1 MSNIILEQKMN
12 KRRRLLGS
20 TIFDP
25 VHREYELGPEIIDII
40 NKTKFQR
47 LRRLKQL
54 ATAHWVWL
62 GATHTRFEHS
72 ISVAYLAG
80 HMAKNLQRKHPEL
93 NITERQIVLVQLAG
107 LLHDVGHGPF
117 SHLFD
122 DVFLSESSS
131 PMAHHEHR
139 SVTIV
144 ASLLKESEFEYSP
157 EEITFVQSLIAPGV
171 GQEGF
176 FWEIVA
182 NQVNHLDV
190 DKMEYIKRD
199 ARACGLSQG
208 GFDTDTMRII
218 NAARVIDGHICYHHK
233 VYEDIYNLFQTR
245 YRLHTT
251 VYRHPAVVA
260 IHHMV
265 SDALRC
271 SGLPLEKS
279 IDNIETFCQYDD
291 TVLDYLRFNT
301 EHKKSLEIIQRIDE
315 RKLYKVVDTHKRT
328 KPWSCE
334 PTRAALVELVPEL
347 PKETLIVDCS
357 CVGFT
362 GKEDGHPM
370 DSIRFYESSKP
381 NKSFRIKRTSVS
393 TLLTARY
400 CEYWTRIIVR
410 DSSYVSLASKAWTQW
425 KTSI

>member
-1 MSNIILEQKMN
+1 MFGQNMS
-12 KRRRLLGS
+12 KRRRLQATT

-40 NKTKFQR
+40 NKAKFQR

-54 ATAHWVWL
+54 GTAHWVWL

-72 ISVAYLAG
+72 ISVAHLAG
-80 HMAKNLQRKHPEL
+80 HLAKNLQTKQPEL

-122 DVFLSESSS
+122 DVFLANNDS

-139 SVTIV
+139 SVVIV
-144 ASLLKESEFEYSP
+144 ANLLKESEFDYLP
-157 EEITFVQSLIAPGV
+157 EEIVFVQSLIAPNV

-233 VYEDIYNLFQTR
+233 VYDDIYNLFQTR

-265 SDALRC
+265 SDALRL
-271 SGLPLEKS
+271 SGLELENS
-279 IDNIETFCQYDD
+279 IKDIESFCQYDD
-291 TVLDYLRFNT
+291 TILDRLRFSAENK
-301 EHKKSLEIIQRIDE
+301 ESQKIINRIDE
-315 RKLYKVVDTHKRT
+315 RKLYKVVDTHKRA
-328 KPWSCE
+328 KPWSE
-334 PTRAALVELVPEL
+334 IPTAEALAALETDL
-347 PKETLIVDCS
+347 PLETLIVDHS
-357 CVGFT
+357 CVGFI
-362 GKEDGHPM
+362 GKADGHPM
-370 DSIRFYESSKP
+370 DSLRFYDSQKL
-381 NKSFRIKRTSVS
+381 NKSFIVKRRSVS

-410 DSSYVSLASKAWTQW
+410 DAQYMSLAMKAWSSW
-425 KTSI
+425 KSSI

>member
-1 MSNIILEQKMN
+1 MNVQTMN
-12 KRRRLLGS
+12 KRRRLS
-20 TIFDP
+20 VATTIFDP

-40 NKTKFQR
+40 NTKKFQR

-80 HMAKNLQRKHPEL
+80 HLAKNLQRKQPEL

-122 DVFLSESSS
+122 DVFLANNES

-139 SVTIV
+139 SVAIV
-144 ASLLKESEFEYSP
+144 ASLLKESQFEYSP
-157 EEITFVQSLIAPGV
+157 QEITFVQSLIAPAI

-265 SDALRC
+265 SDALKA
-271 SGLPLEKS
+271 SQLPLEKS
-279 IDNIETFCQYDD
+279 IKDIETFCQYDD
-291 TVLDYLRFNT
+291 TILDRLRNT
-301 EHKKSLEIIQRIDE
+301 SDSSDCQEIINRIDE
-315 RKLYKVVDTHKRT
+315 RRLYKVVHTEKRA
-328 KPWSCE
+328 KPWQCI
-334 PTRAALVELVPEL
+334 PTAAALVEIEPEL
-347 PKETLIVDCS
+347 PLETLIIDCS
-357 CVGFT
+357 CVGFI
-362 GKEDGHPM
+362 GKADGHPM
-370 DSIRFYESSKP
+370 DHLRFYNSQKP
-381 NKSFRIKRTSVS
+381 TKSFSIKRRSVS

-400 CEYWTRIIVR
+400 CEYWTRVIVR
-410 DSSYVSLASKAWTQW
+410 ESRHAALAEKAWTAW
-425 KTSI
+425 KSSI

>member
-1 MSNIILEQKMN
+1 MSV
-12 KRRRLLGS
+12 KRRRLNPT

-40 NKTKFQR
+40 NTEEFQR
-47 LRRLKQL
+47 LRRLRQL

-80 HMAKNLQRKHPEL
+80 RLAEHLQVKQPEL
-93 NITERQIVLVQLAG
+93 NITERQILLVQLAG

-122 DVFLSESSS
+122 DVFLKNSDS
-131 PMAHHEHR
+131 PMAHHEQR
-139 SVTIV
+139 SVAIV
-144 ASLLKESEFEYSP
+144 ARLLKKSAFDYSA
-157 EEITFVQSLIAPGV
+157 EEIAFVQSLIAPTK

-176 FWEIVA
+176 LYHIVA

-218 NAARVIDGHICYHHK
+218 NAARVVDGCICYHYK

-251 VYRHPAVVA
+251 VYRHSAVVA
-260 IHHMV
+260 IHYMV

-271 SGLPLEKS
+271 SGLPIEQS
-279 IDNIETFCQYDD
+279 IVDLDRFLQYDD
-291 TVLDYLRFNT
+291 TILDAIRRS
-301 EHKKSLEIIQRIDE
+301 KSEDMRRSRDIIRRIDE
-315 RKLYKVVDTHKRT
+315 RQLYKVVVTDKRP
-328 KPWSCE
+328 KPWSTVPTAADLAVLE
-334 PTRAALVELVPEL
+334 PDLA
-347 PKETLIVDCS
+347 VDSVVVDTS
-357 CVGFT
+357 CVGFI
-362 GKEDGHPM
+362 GKADGHPM
-370 DSIRFYESSKP
+370 DHLKFYDSERPDKCFSV
-381 NKSFRIKRTSVS
+381 KRRSVS
-393 TLLTARY
+393 TLLAARY
-400 CEYWTRIIVR
+400 CEYWTRVIVK
-410 DSSYVSLASKAWTQW
+410 DESLVDLASKAWLAW
-425 KTSI
+425 KASI

>member
-1 MSNIILEQKMN
+1 MS
-12 KRRRLLGS
+12 KRRRLDRITT

-25 VHREYELGPEIIDII
+25 VHREYELGPELVDII
-40 NKTKFQR
+40 NTVKFQR
-47 LRRLKQL
+47 LRRLRQL

-80 HMAKNLQRKHPEL
+80 HLAKNLQTKQPEL
-93 NITERQIVLVQLAG
+93 NITSRQLLLVQLAG

-122 DVFLSESSS
+122 DVFLANNDS

-139 SVTIV
+139 SVAIV
-144 ASLLKESEFEYSP
+144 ASLLKESAFEYSP
-157 EEITFVQSLIAPGV
+157 EEIVFVQSMIAPTK
-171 GQEGF
+171 GQQGF

-265 SDALRC
+265 SDALRH

-279 IDNIETFCQYDD
+279 IENIHTFCQYDD
-291 TVLDYLRFNT
+291 TVLDTLRFG
-301 EHKKSLEIIQRIDE
+301 EGHPRSRDIIRRIDE
-315 RKLYKVVDTHKRT
+315 RNLYKVVETTKRA
-328 KPWSCE
+328 KPWKTTPTVADLVALE
-334 PTRAALVELVPEL
+334 PGLTHDMI
-347 PKETLIVDCS
+347 IVDCS
-357 CVGFT
+357 CVGFI
-362 GKEDGHPM
+362 GKADGHPM
-370 DSIRFYESSKP
+370 DQLRFYDSQRLE
-381 NKSFRIKRTSVS
+381 KSFVVKRRSVS

-410 DSSYVSLASKAWTQW
+410 DAVDIDVAAKAWTTW
-425 KTSI
+425 KASI

>member
-1 MSNIILEQKMN
+1 MQT
-12 KRRRLLGS
+12 

-25 VHREYELGPEIIDII
+25 VHREYELGPEIVDII
-40 NKTKFQR
+40 NKAKFQR

-54 ATAHWVWL
+54 GTAHWVWL

-80 HMAKNLQRKHPEL
+80 HLAKNLQTKQPEL

-122 DVFLSESSS
+122 DVFLANNNS
-131 PMAHHEHR
+131 PMAQHEHR
-139 SVTIV
+139 SVVIV
-144 ASLLKESEFEYSP
+144 ANLLKESEFDYSP
-157 EEITFVQSLIAPGV
+157 EEIVFVQSLIAPSV

-233 VYEDIYNLFQTR
+233 VYDDIYNLFQTR

-265 SDALRC
+265 SDALRL
-271 SGLPLEKS
+271 SGLELEDS
-279 IDNIETFCQYDD
+279 IKDIETFCQYDD
-291 TVLDYLRFNT
+291 TILDRLRFSAENK
-301 EHKKSLEIIQRIDE
+301 ESQKIINRIDE
-315 RKLYKVVDTHKRT
+315 RKLYKVVDTHKRA
-328 KPWSCE
+328 KAWSII
-334 PTRAALVELVPEL
+334 PTVEALAALELDL
-347 PKETLIVDCS
+347 PLETLIVDHS
-357 CVGFT
+357 CVGFI
-362 GKEDGHPM
+362 GKADGHPM
-370 DSIRFYESSKP
+370 DNLRFYDSQKL
-381 NKSFRIKRTSVS
+381 NKSFTVKRRSVS

-410 DSSYVSLASKAWTQW
+410 DSQYLALAEKAWSSW
-425 KTSI
+425 KSSI

>member
-1 MSNIILEQKMN
+1 MQTI
-12 KRRRLLGS
+12 
-20 TIFDP
+20 IFDP
-25 VHREYELGPEIIDII
+25 VHREYELGPEIVDII

-54 ATAHWVWL
+54 GTAHWVWL

-80 HMAKNLQRKHPEL
+80 HLAKNLQTKQPEL

-122 DVFLSESSS
+122 DVFLANNDS

-139 SVTIV
+139 SVVIV
-144 ASLLKESEFEYSP
+144 ANLLKESEFNYLP
-157 EEITFVQSLIAPGV
+157 EEIVFVQSLIAPNV

-233 VYEDIYNLFQTR
+233 VYDDIYNLFQTR

-265 SDALRC
+265 SDALRL
-271 SGLPLEKS
+271 SGLELENS
-279 IDNIETFCQYDD
+279 IKDIESFCQYDD
-291 TVLDYLRFNT
+291 TILDRLRFSAENK
-301 EHKKSLEIIQRIDE
+301 ESQKIINRIDE
-315 RKLYKVVDTHKRT
+315 RKLYKVVDTHKRP
-328 KPWSCE
+328 KPWSII
-334 PTRAALVELVPEL
+334 PTVEALAALEPDL
-347 PKETLIVDCS
+347 PPETLIVDHS
-357 CVGFT
+357 CVGFI
-362 GKEDGHPM
+362 GKADGHPM
-370 DSIRFYESSKP
+370 DSLRFYDSQKL
-381 NKSFRIKRTSVS
+381 NKSFIVKRRSVS

-410 DSSYVSLASKAWTQW
+410 DAQYMPLAMKAWSSW
-425 KTSI
+425 KSSI